1 MPRPTPSPFVRALAA
16 LKGALAELNVSWY
29 LFGAQAALI
38 YGSSRA
44 TADLDLTV
52 HLGQVTSRQL
62 AAHLRSSG
70 FRLRFKNVKFVDQTR
85 VLPVVHETT
94 DIAADLV
101 IAGPGLEQL
110 FLERSVQRKVGS
122 VVLPVARLEDIVAMK
137 VLAGRAKDRDDIVDI
152 LCANLKGWISRS
164 FGQRSSNLKKRWA
177 KTTCCVRLRACLPKP
192 KEGLPPRCLVRGFG
206 RRSGPRSRSALRDV
220 NHKHT
225 ARLVA

>member
-152 LCANLKGWISRS
+152 LCANLKGVDLSLIRS
-164 FGQRSSNLKKRWA
+164 TLFQLEEALDQDDLLRAFESMLAEAERRVTSKVSGTGARAKKRT
-177 KTTCCVRLRACLPKP
+177 KKP
-192 KEGLPPRCLVRGFG
+192 KRPSG
-206 RRSGPRSRSALRDV
+206 R
-220 NHKHT
+220 
-225 ARLVA
+225 

>member
-16 LKGALAELNVSWY
+16 LKGALAELDVSWY

-70 FRLRFKNVKFVDQTR
+70 FRLRFENVKFVDQTR

-94 DIAADLV
+94 DIAVDLV

-137 VLAGRAKDRDDIVDI
+137 VLAGRAKDKDDIVDI
-152 LCANLKGWISRS
+152 LCANLKGVDLSLIRS
-164 FGQRSSNLKKRWA
+164 TLFQLEEA
-177 KTTCCVRLRACLPKP
+177 LDQDDLLRAFESMLAEAERRVTSKVSGTGARAKKQTKKP
-192 KEGLPPRCLVRGFG
+192 KRPSG
-206 RRSGPRSRSALRDV
+206 R
-220 NHKHT
+220 
-225 ARLVA
+225 